1 LGIGEDYV
9 YHGTTNFQGLHE
21 KDILQLSAKQKEVFF
36 KENVAN
42 IFPEFYPIKVN
53 QFNDT
58 AKGLPDEWI
67 CSLKNSEVSDE
78 FKVRVRQESKKF

>member
-42 IFPEFYPIKVN
+42 IFPEFFLSRSISS
-53 QFNDT
+53 T
-58 AKGLPDEWI
+58 TLPKA
-67 CSLKNSEVSDE
+67 CQMSGFVP
-78 FKVRVRQESKKF
+78 